1 MDPEEITVRDLKSK
15 DLRRLLKLFS
25 KLSPKAKA
33 DLATLLSG
41 ASENASPDLAELGT
55 SVFQIL
61 SELTDDLYVWLSDM
75 SGIKTDDLDEM
86 PIATP
91 INILKQVLAKP
102 EVKDFFGSAAQ
113 ENTS

>member
-1 MDPEEITVRDLKSK
+1 MGAEEINVRDLKSK
-15 DLRRLLKLFS
+15 DLKMMLKLFS

-33 DLATLLSG
+33 DLASLISG
-41 ASENASPDLAELGT
+41 ASDNANPDLAELGA
-55 SVFQIL
+55 SVFQIP
-61 SELTDDLYVWLSDM
+61 SELTDDLYVWLADM
-75 SGIKTDDLDEM
+75 SGIKADDLDEM